1 MKFHFHTHTRVY
13 IYITFR
19 LSTVMNTCIFRN
31 SYPKIFVYLHYI
43 YEWIFPMVFWV
54 FHHMFFFFYHFS
66 FKNSHMGCCSP
77 YCLFS
82 SHPLWCL
89 ETKFL
94 VSPIL
99 SMLLMLQISINLNK
113 TEYIIIESIY
123 QLWAVVSNN
132 SNNISVIQFSYKII
146 IFLMINN
153 FNILIDYTIHMWGI
167 IIIYETKFNAKV
179 TFLPIK

>member
-1 MKFHFHTHTRVY
+1 
-13 IYITFR
+13 
-19 LSTVMNTCIFRN
+19 
-31 SYPKIFVYLHYI
+31 
-43 YEWIFPMVFWV
+43 
-54 FHHMFFFFYHFS
+54 
-66 FKNSHMGCCSP
+66 
-77 YCLFS
+77 
-82 SHPLWCL
+82 
-89 ETKFL
+89 
-94 VSPIL
+94 
-99 SMLLMLQISINLNK
+99 MLLMLQISINLNK
-113 TEYIIIESIY
+113 TKYIIIESIY